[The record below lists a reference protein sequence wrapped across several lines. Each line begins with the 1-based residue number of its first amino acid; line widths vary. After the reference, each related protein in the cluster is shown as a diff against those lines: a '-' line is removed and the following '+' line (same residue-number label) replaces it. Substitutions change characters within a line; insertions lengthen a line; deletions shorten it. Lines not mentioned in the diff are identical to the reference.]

1 MVSRLHRMW
10 EKNDNRKMDEV
21 DMVKIGV
28 IFPSRGLVFSQT
40 AEELLNN
47 LKGVDHK
54 IFFSH
59 RRPIPECFEEPTK
72 KALEDPTIT
81 HLWFVEDDMIL
92 RPDTLKKLLEADC
105 NAVTADYPVS
115 KDGIGSVFYDKG
127 KNVVF
132 CGTGCLLIKASV
144 FKSLKKPYF
153 TTSVLWSVLNYGESI
168 KLIANEGESGYG
180 THDVTFSIKLWNT
193 GVKINVIKQKLG
205 QRKLIALGKAGSNNG
220 AHQIE
225 TWRKIV
231 KDKRL
236 DDILSQ
242 PVALGAKSK
251 LVTVD
256 TPTGGINTTRAHA
269 ESLVEQGMA
278 TYPPKRF
285 TIIDDSE
292 VEI

>member
-1 MVSRLHRMW
+1 
-10 EKNDNRKMDEV
+10 
-21 DMVKIGV
+21 MVKVAV

-47 LKGVDHK
+47 LKGVPHK
-54 IFFSH
+54 IYFSH
-59 RRPIPECFEEPTK
+59 KRPIPECFESPTLE
-72 KALEDPTIT
+72 ALKDPETT
-81 HLWFVEDDMIL
+81 HLWFCEDDMIL

-105 NAVTADYPVS
+105 NAVTADYPVT
-115 KDGIGSVFYDKG
+115 KDGRGSVFYDKG

-132 CGTGCLLIKASV
+132 AGTGCLLVKRSV
-144 FKSLKKPYF
+144 FDNLKKPYF
-153 TTSVLWSVLNYGESI
+153 TDKIRWTLLNYGESI
-168 KLIANEGESGYG
+168 KLVGKYADVGYG
-180 THDVTFSIKLWNT
+180 THDITFSIKLWNN
-193 GVKINVIKQKLG
+193 GVKINVIKQRLG

-269 ESLVEQGMA
+269 ESLVKQGMA
-278 TYPPKRF
+278 SYPPRRY

-292 VEI
+292 VEL